1 MSRRWRRLQARVRT
15 RLTGAMS
22 LRLRLMLTRD
32 AATRWA
38 IEVRIALLEGN
49 L

>member
-1 MSRRWRRLQARVRT
+1 MGRKLQIYA
-15 RLTGAMS
+15 

-32 AATRWA
+32 AATRRA
-38 IEVRIALLEGN
+38 IEVRIAVLEGN